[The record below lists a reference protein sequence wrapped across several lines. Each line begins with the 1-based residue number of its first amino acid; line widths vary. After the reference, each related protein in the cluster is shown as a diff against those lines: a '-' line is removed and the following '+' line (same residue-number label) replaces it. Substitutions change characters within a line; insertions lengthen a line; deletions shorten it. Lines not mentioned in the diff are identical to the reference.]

1 MADFVKFQ
9 KTSGNLAK
17 GFFNLATD
25 TIKLAF
31 SNVAPNA
38 ATAEKLSDITQIAT
52 AGGYVAGGI
61 TVTGTS
67 VTQTGGTAA
76 LVGSDAEFTATG
88 EVGPLRYVIAYDD
101 TSADDLLLGY
111 WDRGNSVTLY
121 ENDKL
126 TIDFGAAIL
135 SLA

>member
-9 KTSGNLAK
+9 KTTGNLAK
-17 GFFNLATD
+17 GKFNLDTD
-25 TIKLAF
+25 VIKLAF
-31 SNVAPNA
+31 ANVAPNA
-38 ATAEKLSDITQIAT
+38 ATAEKLADITQIAT
-52 AGGYVAGGI
+52 AGGYTAGGV
-61 TVTGTS
+61 TVSGTS

-76 LVGSDAEFTATG
+76 LVGSDVEFTATG

-126 TIDFGAAIL
+126 TIDFGASIL